1 MISRPE
7 MAAAIAG
14 AFRLARRDPRGLA
27 LFDTTPRGFWNSF
40 WAAVLVAPAFI
51 LSDLLGSSV
60 PPEIGPREILVWLI
74 SYVVAWTAFPVV
86 MITVADSLDRWPLYT
101 RYIVAYNWSS
111 VVQVAVLL
119 PLNILAAVF
128 PSPATHTLVACAII
142 VLLIYYVYVA
152 YVGLAVNPG
161 TAAGV
166 VLLDVLLS
174 QLVRLVSDRL
184 MGM

>member
-1 MISRPE
+1 MITRPE
-7 MAAAIAG
+7 LAAGIAG
-14 AFRLARRDPRGLA
+14 AFRLARRDPSGLA
-27 LFDTTPRGFWNSF
+27 LFDATPRGVWNSF
-40 WAAVLVAPAFI
+40 WVAVLVAPAFI
-51 LSDLLGSSV
+51 LTDALAGSL

-119 PLNILAAVF
+119 PLNLLAVAFPGHATLILAQ
-128 PSPATHTLVACAII
+128 CAII
-142 VLLIYYVYVA
+142 VLLIYHAYVA
-152 YVGLAVNPG
+152 TVGLAVNPG
-161 TAAGV
+161 TAAGI

-174 QLVRLVSDRL
+174 ALLRAVSNRL
-184 MGM
+184 MGL

>member
-1 MISRPE
+1 MITRPE
-7 MAAAIAG
+7 LAAGIAG

-27 LFDTTPRGFWNSF
+27 LFDATPRGFWNSF
-40 WAAVLVAPAFI
+40 WVAVLVAPAFI
-51 LSDLLGSSV
+51 LTDALAGSL

-86 MITVADSLDRWPLYT
+86 MITVADSLNRWPRYT

-119 PLNILAAVF
+119 PLNLLAVAFPGHATLILAQ
-128 PSPATHTLVACAII
+128 CAII
-142 VLLIYYVYVA
+142 VLLIYHAYVA
-152 YVGLAVNPG
+152 TVGLAVNPG
-161 TAAGV
+161 TAAGI

-174 QLVRLVSDRL
+174 ALLRAVSNRL
-184 MGM
+184 MGL

>member
-1 MISRPE
+1 MITRPE
-7 MAAAIAG
+7 LAAGIAG
-14 AFRLARRDPRGLA
+14 AFRLARRDPGGLA
-27 LFDTTPRGFWNSF
+27 LFDATPCGFWNSF
-40 WAAVLVAPAFI
+40 WVAVLVAPAFI
-51 LSDLLGSSV
+51 LTDALAGTL

-86 MITVADSLDRWPLYT
+86 MITVADSLNRWPLYT

-119 PLNILAAVF
+119 PLNLLAVAFPGHATLILAQ
-128 PSPATHTLVACAII
+128 CAII
-142 VLLIYYVYVA
+142 VLLIYHAYVA

-161 TAAGV
+161 TAAGI

-174 QLVRLVSDRL
+174 ALVRAVSNRL
-184 MGM
+184 MGL